1 LFKVGGFIYNTQ
13 KEFLV
18 IFAIRI
24 LSLKLTFICIGGN
37 RQSYNQELLTKLQS
51 RVTIKSYS
59 QNYNQGKIIKFLY
72 NIDVIFLKKLTYCIK
87 NF

>member
-1 LFKVGGFIYNTQ
+1 MFKVGGFIYNTQ

-37 RQSYNQELLTKLQS
+37 RQSYNQELQS
-51 RVTIKSYS
+51 RVTNKVTVQITIKE
-59 QNYNQGKIIKFLY
+59 KKTKFLY
-72 NIDVIFLKKLTYCIK
+72 NIDNIDIDIDFTYQVA
-87 NF
+87 F